1 MGPVDAH
8 RPDRSG
14 SRGLRVAAG
23 SSDLI
28 EDIHRQQRRRT
39 FKRAAQFVGLA
50 VALLLVGLAVRIFT
64 HRQDQARALD
74 AAGQQ
79 LIGGTATDLR
89 SAIVVLEPVLERHPG
104 HPELAGM
111 DALARAHLWAEFA
124 IGEDEANAAA
134 LGLDADNEAAPVV
147 EALLAFAAGD
157 LDGAEEAIDGVE
169 APSDAPFTRNE
180 LTWLRAMLAA
190 ARAERDP
197 DGVKSALEDLDAA
210 LQAEPGAVAL
220 RRVQA
225 FLLLLAGDAEGS
237 LAALEKARDQSRSH
251 LGLAADEALYN
262 AHLHQE
268 LGGVASVADQ
278 LLDMESDTLTPR
290 DRAHAQL
297 ARAVANVRNGEPKEG
312 LERLEVAWGDLA
324 PWNVMARRLA
334 LQTALEAN
342 DTTLPKKW
350 LGESGL
356 PDVERGIVEAWITLL
371 EGDIMKCLDL
381 LEDAP
386 QAHPLVGY
394 LQALALVE
402 QRRFEEAKPW
412 IDRTTKLMPGRAEVE
427 VAAARTELRLGEK
440 AVALRKLEALAEQ
453 EAYAPR
459 AWTGLGEAYLLQEGE
474 ARDVRKAKK
483 ALQKAVEVEPVPA
496 EALLLLAGIA
506 AEKKD
511 GGTEAKLEALDLFER
526 AVKAGSTLPHFKEA
540 LALYLA
546 DLSLDDR
553 ALELLREIEDQRGV
567 TWPVVMRRA
576 ELELETGHLDAEF
589 DALFEKAKELGAPAR
604 SIELLRARIALAQGT
619 KESVLEAQGAFR
631 KLLDA
636 QPSDVHARVGYA
648 MTYLKQFDRK
658 EADMAVRRGLS
669 VTPSQD
675 HSLLWLARADIASRT
690 GKTKNAAIY
699 SLTAWNKIV
708 QEPGRTPAEILEC
721 GELTTRMWLRQK
733 QDARAQRIAREL
745 TDRVGYHTEA
755 WTIRAKV
762 QLAAGEALDAR
773 VSADKAIELDAG
785 NARAHEIRGH
795 TLLRFGDKKN
805 AREAYEQAVEA
816 AKGTPEERDYRANLK
831 RL

>member
-1 MGPVDAH
+1 LLAVDAH

-39 FKRAAQFVGLA
+39 FKRAAQFVALA

-64 HRQDQARALD
+64 HRQDQARALET
-74 AAGQQ
+74 AGQQ
-79 LIGGTATDLR
+79 LEGGTATDLR
-89 SAIVVLEPVLERHPG
+89 SAIVVLEPVLERHPD
-104 HPELAGM
+104 HPGLAAM
-111 DALARAHLWAEFA
+111 DALARAHLWAEFGV
-124 IGEDEANAAA
+124 GEDEANAAA
-134 LGLDADNEAAPVV
+134 LALDENNPAAPIVD
-147 EALLAFAAGD
+147 AMLAFAAGD
-157 LDGAEEAIDGVE
+157 LEAADASIADVE
-169 APSDAPFTRNE
+169 PPADSPFMLNE
-180 LTWLRAMLAA
+180 VAWLRAMLAA
-190 ARAERDP
+190 TKAETDP
-197 DGVKSALEDLDAA
+197 EGLKTALSDLEATLEADPAA
-210 LQAEPGAVAL
+210 VSL

-225 FLLLLAGDAEGS
+225 WLLLLSGDGEAS
-237 LAALEKARDQSRSH
+237 LDALEKARDQSRSH

-278 LLDMESDTLTPR
+278 LLEMQNETLSPR

-312 LERLEVAWGDLA
+312 LERLEAAWGDLA

-342 DTTLPKKW
+342 NTALPRKW
-350 LGESGL
+350 IEDSGL
-356 PDVERGIVEAWITLL
+356 PDVERDIVEAWITLL

-381 LEDAP
+381 LEKAP
-386 QAHPLVGY
+386 QAHPLVAY

-412 IDRTTKLMPGRAEVE
+412 VERTDKLMPGRAEVE
-427 VAAARTELRLGEK
+427 VASARIELRLGEK
-440 AVALRKLEALAEQ
+440 SVALRKLEALAEQ

-459 AWTGLGEAYLLQEGE
+459 AWTGLGEAHLLQEGD
-474 ARDVRKAKK
+474 ARDLKKAKK
-483 ALQKAVEVEPVPA
+483 ALQKAVEIEPVPA

-511 GGTEAKLEALDLFER
+511 GGTEGKLEALELFEK
-526 AVKAGSTLPHFKEA
+526 AASAGSTLPHYDEA
-540 LALYLA
+540 LAMYLA
-546 DLSLDDR
+546 DLGLDHR
-553 ALELLREIEDQRGV
+553 AIELLRKVTDTRGV

-576 ELELETGHLDAEF
+576 ELELETGNLEADF
-589 DALFEKAKELGAPAR
+589 DALFEQAKELGAPAR
-604 SIELLRARIALAQGT
+604 AMDSLRARIALANGT
-619 KESVLEAQGAFR
+619 KESVLEAQAAFR
-631 KLLDA
+631 KLLEE
-636 QPSDVHARVGYA
+636 QPADVHARVGYA
-648 MTYLKQFDRK
+648 MSYLKQFDRK

-669 VTPSQD
+669 VTPD
-675 HSLLWLARADIASRT
+675 GDVGLLWLARAEIASRT
-690 GKTKNAAIY
+690 GKIKNAALY
-699 SLTAWNKIV
+699 SLAAWNRIL
-708 QEPGRTPAEILEC
+708 QEPTRTAAEILEC
-721 GELTTRMWLRQK
+721 GELTVRMWVRQK
-733 QDARAQRIAREL
+733 QDARALRIAREL

-755 WTIRAKV
+755 WTIRASA

-773 VSADKAIELDAG
+773 VSADRAIELDPK

-805 AREAYEQAVEA
+805 AKEAYEQAVEA
-816 AKGTPEERDYRANLK
+816 AKGTAAERDYRANLK